1 MLEIENLLTE
11 NKMTIADLPGLI
23 EGAHANK
30 GLGHEFLKHIER
42 TKVILYVIDGT
53 GDDSRRPIND
63 YKILRKE
70 LELYDSNLL
79 KFKSLIA
86 VNKCDREHTQ
96 FKEKYEELRQI
107 AHTRV
112 IPMSSKMSI
121 NIQDVIMALR
131 GLVMN
136 ETKEETI
143 QSMSQYNVDQT
154 YI

>member
-1 MLEIENLLTE
+1 MLEIENLLME

-96 FKEKYEELRQI
+96 FKKKYEELRQI